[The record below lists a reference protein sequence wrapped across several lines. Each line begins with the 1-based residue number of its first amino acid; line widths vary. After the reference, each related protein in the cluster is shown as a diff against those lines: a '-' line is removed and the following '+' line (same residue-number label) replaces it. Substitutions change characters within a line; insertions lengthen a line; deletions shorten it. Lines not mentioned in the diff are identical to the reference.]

1 MRSVPLPDELELYA
15 PRMSWRPDADVP
27 AIERFGDYDILGCVG
42 KGGMAEILLAREAGA
57 NSQSRPV
64 VIKRALAEIENDPGV
79 VAMFRDEARLV
90 MSLSHPGICGMYDV
104 GEVNGRG
111 YIAMEWIHGATLAD
125 MIDAT
130 LRAKTDK
137 PQDKLALP
145 SNAVAQII
153 SEVAKALQYAHQAT
167 DKQGKPLHLVHRDVS
182 PQNIMV
188 GFDGRVCLLDF
199 GLAKATTQTYKTESG
214 IVKGKLSYLAPE
226 QWQGAGIDGR
236 TDLFSLGLCLY
247 EALTGR
253 VLYQRERP
261 IDTMTAVT
269 SEPPPDPRSLRPQLD
284 ARLVAVVQKALQKKQ
299 GDRFGTG
306 GQFAAALLPMIETND
321 PQGQLRA
328 LMRTLFPNEATLGPT
343 LGWLSKVADQ
353 SATAPTKPPSPQGLP
368 TPPATEPRQTRPSL
382 DVSQAARAIR
392 GGHGKLWITLLVLG
406 AAAAALAYALGW
418 RLR

>member
-15 PRMSWRPDADVP
+15 PRMSWRPDADVA

-42 KGGMAEILLAREAGA
+42 KGGMAEILLAREARA
-57 NSQSRPV
+57 NSQARPV

-90 MSLSHPGICGMYDV
+90 MSLSHPGICSMYDV
-104 GEVNGRG
+104 GQVNGRG

-130 LRAKTDK
+130 LRAKIDK

-145 SNAVAQII
+145 ASAVAQII
-153 SEVAKALQYAHQAT
+153 REVAKALEYAHQAT
-167 DKQGKPLHLVHRDVS
+167 DKHGKPLHLVHRDVS
-182 PQNIMV
+182 PHNIMV
-188 GFDGRVCLLDF
+188 GFDGRVSLLDF

-269 SEPPPDPRSLRPQLD
+269 SEPPPDPRALRPQLD
-284 ARLVAVVQKALQKKQ
+284 ARMAEVVQRALQKKP
-299 GDRFGTG
+299 GDRYASG
-306 GQFAAALLPMIETND
+306 GQFANALAPMTEPTD

-343 LGWLSKVADQ
+343 LGWLSKVSDQ
-353 SATAPTKPPSPQGLP
+353 SPIAPTTPASPQTLP
-368 TPPATEPRQTRPSL
+368 TPPAAEPGQTRPSMN
-382 DVSQAARAIR
+382 VSQAAREMH
-392 GGHGKLWITLLVLG
+392 GGKRTLLITLGVIACAVAGVL
-406 AAAAALAYALGW
+406 YALG
-418 RLR
+418 RL

>member
-1 MRSVPLPDELELYA
+1 
-15 PRMSWRPDADVP
+15 
-27 AIERFGDYDILGCVG
+27 
-42 KGGMAEILLAREAGA
+42 MAEILLAREAGA
-57 NSQSRPV
+57 NSPSRPV

-145 SNAVAQII
+145 ASAVAQII
-153 SEVAKALQYAHQAT
+153 SEVAKALEYAHQAT

-182 PQNIMV
+182 PNNIMV

-226 QWQGAGIDGR
+226 QWHGAGIDGR

-269 SEPPPDPRSLRPQLD
+269 SEPPPDPRTLRPQLD
-284 ARLVAVVQKALQKKQ
+284 ARLAAVVQKALQKKPE
-299 GDRFGTG
+299 DRFATG
-306 GQFAAALLPMIETND
+306 GQFAGALSPTLEVTD

-353 SATAPTKPPSPQGLP
+353 ATPPTTKGASPQALP
-368 TPPATEPRQTRPSL
+368 MPPVSDSRPTRPSM

-392 GGHGKLWITLLVLG
+392 GGHSKLWIALLVLG
-406 AAAAALAYALGW
+406 VASAAVAYALGW